1 MNKIMIVLVGEQPAP
16 NLLPLR
22 FLRPEVMLLVK
33 TSHPTT
39 ALISGRLKSFF
50 QGSIAPFELE
60 VDAFEIDKI
69 RHSLEREIMQQ
80 GWQSSRPV
88 FNITGGTKPMSI
100 AAFQTATALRC
111 PAIYFQSQ
119 GSRSLLYRFEVGED
133 GEMHEAGQTE
143 IPDAMTLDDYLRLYL
158 GNYGVEGPRDNFEK
172 LIYEFL
178 QSTSKLAE
186 VISSVRPQATPN
198 LEMDLVFRLG
208 NQVGVAEVKESASKK
223 AIDQVNSAAEQR
235 HLGTYVKKFIISGK
249 PMDQNNR
256 VLAAEYGIHVIE
268 LEEYNKSDISP
279 RDRERLLGKIVQ
291 KMGGRP

>member
-22 FLRPEVMLLVK
+22 FMQPEKMLLVK
-33 TSHPTT
+33 TSHPATQQ
-39 ALISGRLKSFF
+39 IIKRLKSFF
-50 QGSIAPFELE
+50 VENIEPFELE
-60 VDAFEIDKI
+60 VDAFQIAKI
-69 RHSLEREIMQQ
+69 RRELELHVRKL
-80 GWQSSRPV
+80 GWQSSKPV

-100 AAFQTATALRC
+100 AAFQAATTLCC

-119 GSRSLLYRFEVGED
+119 GNRSLLYRFEVGED

-143 IPDAMTLDDYLRLYL
+143 IPDAMTLHDYLRLYL
-158 GNYGVEGPRDNFEK
+158 GDYGVEGPRDNFEK

-178 QSTSKLAE
+178 LSTSKLSE

-198 LEMDLVFRLG
+198 LEMDLVFRLA
-208 NQVGVAEVKESASKK
+208 NQVGVAEVKESAGKK

-235 HLGTYVKKFIISGK
+235 HLGTYIKKFIISGK

-268 LEEYNKSDISP
+268 LEEYNKSDILP
-279 RDRERLLGKIVQ
+279 RDREQLLGKIVQ
-291 KMGGRP
+291 RMGGRP